1 MKRVLL
7 IYLYVCYETASWID
21 FQAAMNRIKEVHTT
35 NQSDAIAQLMTKLQN
50 PAKLLIS
57 DSDMGTIV
65 KSIFDNLRK
74 AYGTP
79 QKVLSQIIREHNKVG
94 GIPASGTD
102 RKHITYS
109 TFYQQTSLTKETVSL
124 LEKDKQSY
132 TSQKI

>member
-1 MKRVLL
+1 MCSDLFIPQLPPISCTHEHLAQEVCKALPILIKVISVLIL
-7 IYLYVCYETASWID
+7 TIY
-21 FQAAMNRIKEVHTT
+21 
-35 NQSDAIAQLMTKLQN
+35 LQN

-74 AYGTP
+74 VYGTP